1 MPFQSEKQ
9 RRFLHANHPEIAQ
22 RWERDYANGG
32 ILDITGDEEIT
43 TDDGNDIELTDY
55 NAAFDD
61 PKDLSAGVK
70 TLFQAKDGG
79 SYAIQGGVKNYK
91 NSKMISVPKDWKS
104 SPNHPDT
111 ELAYITK
118 PEKDLLV
125 KADLHNSLDG
135 SVNKGPEGIISLNG
149 WGDKDEGF
157 ADKSHGGGEKYSQP
171 TYHHSVDTP
180 DQKVAQK
187 SIDEDKRKAE
197 LKNLIET
204 GPGSDV
210 EKYDTW
216 EQKFQDIPGALDFK
230 SPQHNPY
237 KSKTNVDYTKSVYE
251 ESLANQKAK
260 LKSWG
265 LQQLIPLGI
274 MIAMGVPL
282 NLALKAFPKT
292 ISLSK
297 NDIITLVK
305 HSLPVAKA
313 KKEYIAAL
321 ENHKGGL
328 LGQVDINNPNEM
340 KSKIGTQISDITNE
354 INNLTKTPDDDDT
367 GGDGPV
373 LPPQLGGPSTEEMA
387 TEYQDDWYGAI
398 KEKQAQQKAFKEKI
412 ESEKLAREGN
422 PIVSGTETDIIA
434 LRNSGGLANLFR
446 VKNQ

>member
-1 MPFQSEKQ
+1 
-9 RRFLHANHPEIAQ
+9 
-22 RWERDYANGG
+22 
-32 ILDITGDEEIT
+32 
-43 TDDGNDIELTDY
+43 
-55 NAAFDD
+55 
-61 PKDLSAGVK
+61 
-70 TLFQAKDGG
+70 
-79 SYAIQGGVKNYK
+79 
-91 NSKMISVPKDWKS
+91 
-104 SPNHPDT
+104 
-111 ELAYITK
+111 
-118 PEKDLLV
+118 
-125 KADLHNSLDG
+125 
-135 SVNKGPEGIISLNG
+135 
-149 WGDKDEGF
+149 
-157 ADKSHGGGEKYSQP
+157 
-171 TYHHSVDTP
+171 
-180 DQKVAQK
+180 
-187 SIDEDKRKAE
+187 
-197 LKNLIET
+197 LIET

-237 KSKTNVDYTKSVYE
+237 KSKTNVDYTKSAYE

-313 KKEYIAAL
+313 KKAYIAAL

-340 KSKIGTQISDITNE
+340 KSKIGTQISGITNE
-354 INNLTKTPDDDDT
+354 INNLTKTPGDDDT

-398 KEKQAQQKAFKEKI
+398 KEKQAHKR
-412 ESEKLAREGN
+412 L
-422 PIVSGTETDIIA
+422 
-434 LRNSGGLANLFR
+434 LRR
-446 VKNQ
+446 R